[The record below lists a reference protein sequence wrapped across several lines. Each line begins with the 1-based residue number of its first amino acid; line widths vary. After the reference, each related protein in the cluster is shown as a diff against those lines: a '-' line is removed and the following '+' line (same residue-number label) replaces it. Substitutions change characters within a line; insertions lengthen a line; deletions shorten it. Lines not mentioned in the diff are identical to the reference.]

1 MNISP
6 TLGLRC
12 GPAHLAS
19 YAERE
24 PVLEPVATETT
35 TAEPRRNVPQ
45 HALAGYNTTR
55 IVMEFMRWAVERSEF
70 PTVEAIVRHFGVSRA
85 TAYRWRN
92 SLGETYRLE
101 TLPPNEHELIRIGSP
116 GATARG
122 KHIAGE
128 NR

>member
-12 GPAHLAS
+12 GPALRAVP
-19 YAERE
+19 AERE
-24 PVLEPVATETT
+24 PAVAPVATAMSEKK
-35 TAEPRRNVPQ
+35 PRRSAPQ

-55 IVMEFMRWAVERSEF
+55 IVMEFMRWAVELSDF

-101 TLPPNEHELIRIGSP
+101 TLPPNEHELTRIGSP
-116 GATARG
+116 GAAARG
-122 KHIAGE
+122 KQGAGE
-128 NR
+128 P

>member
-12 GPAHLAS
+12 GPALRNA
-19 YAERE
+19 
-24 PVLEPVATETT
+24 PVKRGPAVAPVAAAMSEKKQ
-35 TAEPRRNVPQ
+35 RRSAPQ

-55 IVMEFMRWAVERSEF
+55 IVMEFMRWAVELSDF

-101 TLPPNEHELIRIGSP
+101 TLPPNEHELTRIGSP
-116 GATARG
+116 GAAARG
-122 KHIAGE
+122 KHGAGE
-128 NR
+128 P

>member
-12 GPAHLAS
+12 GHALRA
-19 YAERE
+19 ATTERE
-24 PVLEPVATETT
+24 PAVAPVAAAMSEKKL
-35 TAEPRRNVPQ
+35 RRSAPQ

-55 IVMEFMRWAVERSEF
+55 IVMEFMRWAIELSDF

-92 SLGETYRLE
+92 SLGERYRLE
-101 TLPPNEHELIRIGSP
+101 TLPPNEHELTRIGSP
-116 GATARG
+116 GAAARG
-122 KHIAGE
+122 KHGAGE
-128 NR
+128 P

>member
-12 GPAHLAS
+12 GSARCAS
-19 YAERE
+19 PAERE
-24 PVLEPVATETT
+24 PAVAPVA
-35 TAEPRRNVPQ
+35 AMSAVKVPRRSAPQ

-70 PTVEAIVRHFGVSRA
+70 PTVEDIVRHFGVSRA

-101 TLPPNEHELIRIGSP
+101 TLPPNEHELIRFGSP
-116 GATARG
+116 GAAARG
-122 KHIAGE
+122 KQGAGE
-128 NR
+128 P

>member
-12 GPAHLAS
+12 GHAPHAS
-19 YAERE
+19 QAGRE
-24 PVLEPVATETT
+24 PVLAPVAPATT
-35 TAEPRRNVPQ
+35 VAEPRRNLPQ

-55 IVMEFMRWAVERSEF
+55 IVMEFMRWAVELSDF

-101 TLPPNEHELIRIGSP
+101 TLPPNEHEMTRIGSP
-116 GATARG
+116 GPAARG
-122 KHIAGE
+122 KHGVGE
-128 NR
+128 P

>member
-12 GPAHLAS
+12 GPALRAAP
-19 YAERE
+19 AERE
-24 PVLEPVATETT
+24 PAVAPVANAMSEKK
-35 TAEPRRNVPQ
+35 PRRSAPQ

-55 IVMEFMRWAVERSEF
+55 IVMEFMRWAVELSDF

-101 TLPPNEHELIRIGSP
+101 TLPPNEHELGRIGSP
-116 GATARG
+116 GAAARG
-122 KHIAGE
+122 KHGAGE
-128 NR
+128 P

>member
-12 GPAHLAS
+12 GSARCAS
-19 YAERE
+19 PAERE
-24 PVLEPVATETT
+24 PAVAPVA
-35 TAEPRRNVPQ
+35 AVLSVNEPRRSAPQ
-45 HALAGYNTTR
+45 HALVGYNTTR
-55 IVMEFMRWAVERSEF
+55 IVMEFMRWAVERHEF

-101 TLPPNEHELIRIGSP
+101 KLPPNEHELIRIGSP
-116 GATARG
+116 GAAASG
-122 KHIAGE
+122 NHCAGE
-128 NR
+128 P

>member
-1 MNISP
+1 MSISP

-12 GPAHLAS
+12 GSARCAS
-19 YAERE
+19 PAERE
-24 PVLEPVATETT
+24 AAVVPVADVS
-35 TAEPRRNVPQ
+35 AVKVPRRSAPQ

-70 PTVEAIVRHFGVSRA
+70 PTVEAIVRRFGVSRA

-116 GATARG
+116 GAAARG
-122 KHIAGE
+122 KNSAGE
-128 NR
+128 T

>member
-1 MNISP
+1 MSISP

-12 GPAHLAS
+12 GSARCAS
-19 YAERE
+19 PAERE
-24 PVLEPVATETT
+24 AAVVPVADVS
-35 TAEPRRNVPQ
+35 AAKVSRRSAPQ

-55 IVMEFMRWAVERSEF
+55 IVMEFMRWVVERREF

-101 TLPPNEHELIRIGSP
+101 TLPPNEHELIRYGSP
-116 GATARG
+116 GAASCG
-122 KHIAGE
+122 KHGAGE
-128 NR
+128 T

>member
-12 GPAHLAS
+12 GPALRAAP
-19 YAERE
+19 AERE
-24 PVLEPVATETT
+24 PAVAPVAAAMSEKK
-35 TAEPRRNVPQ
+35 PRRSAPQ

-55 IVMEFMRWAVERSEF
+55 IVMEFMRWAIELSDF

-85 TAYRWRN
+85 TAYRWRS

-101 TLPPNEHELIRIGSP
+101 TLPPNEHELTRVGSP
-116 GATARG
+116 GAAARG
-122 KHIAGE
+122 KRGAGE
-128 NR
+128 P

>member
-12 GPAHLAS
+12 GHAGYAS
-19 YAERE
+19 QAERE
-24 PVLEPVATETT
+24 TVLAPVAPATSVV
-35 TAEPRRNVPQ
+35 EPRRNVPQ
-45 HALAGYNTTR
+45 HALAGYSTTR

-85 TAYRWRN
+85 TSYRWRG

-101 TLPPNEHELIRIGSP
+101 FLPPNEHEMTRIGSP
-116 GATARG
+116 GAAARA
-122 KHIAGE
+122 KHGAGE
-128 NR
+128 P